1 MNVIIHLFLA
11 SQATLEACS
20 STYLKRLLI
29 LSLYPLDIP
38 LYIHIPPHPTPG
50 GCLFWHTKHDPV
62 PTTTV
67 SLYGSTFV
75 ELPYDGTTNQLC
87 AETACA
93 DRLLRSGNMEG
104 NTSAAATESIWFSVA
119 ATRGPL
125 GEWDGYQALEFSAC
139 MSLRDMAAQVRSLPT
154 ALPSTN

>member
-1 MNVIIHLFLA
+1 MAH
-11 SQATLEACS
+11 
-20 STYLKRLLI
+20 
-29 LSLYPLDIP
+29 
-38 LYIHIPPHPTPG
+38 
-50 GCLFWHTKHDPV
+50 KHDPV
-62 PTTTV
+62 PTTTI